1 MEIYNCKKTILTT
14 PKNFIPY
21 NSCEG
26 FKEQV
31 TVDACLAEEIKDLW
45 NKGVVTCGCCCGH
58 GRSLGWI
65 GVDDSSIPIMESLG
79 YEHYI
84 YEEEFGGVERK
95 DGFIPKSYKHFYNGY
110 SDGYQ
115 G

>member
-14 PKNFIPY
+14 PKNLIPY
-21 NSCEG
+21 NSREG

-65 GVDDSSIPIMESLG
+65 GVDDSSIPLMESLG

-95 DGFIPKSYKHFYNGY
+95 DGFIPKSYRHFYDGYSNGY
-110 SDGYQ
+110 RG
-115 G
+115 